1 MPNLVHSA
9 ARPAAPKSRL
19 LVVRPSG
26 RSVKSVEHPD
36 LTPRRLA
43 VGVIAALAAAAATWL
58 MGYLGF
64 RLGFAPLMQLP
75 DLVAQPGA
83 GLVTGT
89 LILINVPR
97 VLFHAGLAEPL
108 WLMIG
113 FGAIALPA
121 AALGAARPRTPGGPA
136 MKSGVQMLANLGAS
150 ASLLFAIA
158 LVAWTSAPVRTSLVQ
173 PLPDDPA
180 QAEAWFAAL
189 QTAAGL
195 DVLAIVVAGL
205 WVVLAFRLPIAVWFR
220 SLAGAATIFAFLV
233 AFVAMSMSNA
243 AAAHVGMPRT
253 LAAPP
258 GMASAPPSGSGL
270 NTPPETLVLGSTHT
284 HLATLSV
291 SPDGRRTAVR
301 LNQHPGDLGVTGRSS
316 IIAFLEAHAAA
327 E

>member
-9 ARPAAPKSRL
+9 SRPTAPRSRL

-26 RSVKSVEHPD
+26 RSVKAVEHPE
-36 LTPRRLA
+36 TWPRRLA
-43 VGVIAALAAAAATWL
+43 VGVISVLAVAAATWL

-64 RLGFAPLMQLP
+64 RLGFAPMMQLP

-97 VLFHAGLAEPL
+97 VLFQAGMAEPL

-136 MKSGVQMLANLGAS
+136 MRKSLETMANLGATG
-150 ASLLFAIA
+150 ALLFAIG

-180 QAEAWFAAL
+180 RADAWFDAL

-195 DVLAIVVAGL
+195 DVLAVVVAAL
-205 WVVLAFRLPIAVWFR
+205 WVVLVFRLPIALWFR
-220 SLAGAATIFAFLV
+220 SISGAATIFAFLV

-243 AAAHVGMPRT
+243 AAAHVGMPRS

-258 GMASAPPSGSGL
+258 AIAGAASPSPE
-270 NTPPETLVLGSTHT
+270 TPPETLVLGSTHT
-284 HLATLSV
+284 HLATLTV
-291 SPDGRRTAVR
+291 SREGRTALR
-301 LNQHPGDLGVTGRSS
+301 LSQHPGDLTVLGRSS
-316 IIAFLEAHAAA
+316 IIAFLREHAV
-327 E
+327 EEE